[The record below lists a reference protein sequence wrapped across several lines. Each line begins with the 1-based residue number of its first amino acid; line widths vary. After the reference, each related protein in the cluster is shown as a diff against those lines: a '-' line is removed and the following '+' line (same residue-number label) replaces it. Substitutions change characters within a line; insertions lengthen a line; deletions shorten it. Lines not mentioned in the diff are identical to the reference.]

1 MTKILIIRMSA
12 IGDIV
17 MSSPLAEGLKKKYP
31 DASVSWLA
39 QPGMDQLLKNS
50 PYVDEVIVWPRG
62 EWQQLWK
69 QKKYW
74 QLIKTIR
81 AFSREL
87 KQRKFTIAVD
97 AQGLLKSGLMAW
109 LSGAKQRIGLNSK
122 EGSQLLMTQVYRAA
136 YSPRMGGE
144 YRFLLSQLDAD
155 AETPMHIFA
164 SETDKKTA
172 TKKVGTVMDSQN
184 FVVLCPYSSRLN
196 KNWFEKDWLALADN
210 IFQQLNMKSVILGGP
225 ADKEQAQHIAQQ
237 SLYIENLAGE
247 TSLTEAAAIIESA
260 TALVGVDTGLTH
272 MGVINHI
279 PSVILF
285 GSTRPY
291 SQTDSPV
298 ATTLYHGPEVP
309 TDISTP
315 MFKVGGNYMDQ
326 ISVSEVMSSL
336 KALLAK

>member
-1 MTKILIIRMSA
+1 
-12 IGDIV
+12 
-17 MSSPLAEGLKKKYP
+17 
-31 DASVSWLA
+31 
-39 QPGMDQLLKNS
+39 
-50 PYVDEVIVWPRG
+50 
-62 EWQQLWK
+62 
-69 QKKYW
+69 
-74 QLIKTIR
+74 
-81 AFSREL
+81 
-87 KQRKFTIAVD
+87 
-97 AQGLLKSGLMAW
+97 
-109 LSGAKQRIGLNSK
+109 
-122 EGSQLLMTQVYRAA
+122 
-136 YSPRMGGE
+136 
-144 YRFLLSQLDAD
+144 
-155 AETPMHIFA
+155 
-164 SETDKKTA
+164 
-172 TKKVGTVMDSQN
+172 
-184 FVVLCPYSSRLN
+184 LN